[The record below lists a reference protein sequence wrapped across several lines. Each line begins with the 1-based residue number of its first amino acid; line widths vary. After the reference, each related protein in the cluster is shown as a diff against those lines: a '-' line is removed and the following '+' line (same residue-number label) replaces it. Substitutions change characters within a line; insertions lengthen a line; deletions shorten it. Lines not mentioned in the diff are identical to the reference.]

1 MLIYSNSSYDN
12 IIYKFH
18 QFPHDCRGVFFN
30 RIFLNNKCKP
40 QTGGKLRNRQLIQG
54 NAWFGG
60 DFLYI
65 YILLRIANELGQ
77 IEVETDPDSILGKMQ
92 ISSDVVIRRLS
103 STDSRLVWRKSQFF
117 SSLWF
122 AFILE
127 ILIGNI

>member
-1 MLIYSNSSYDN
+1 MTARD
-12 IIYKFH
+12 
-18 QFPHDCRGVFFN
+18 FFN

-40 QTGGKLRNRQLIQG
+40 QTGEKLRNRQLIQE

-77 IEVETDPDSILGKMQ
+77 IEVETDPDSILENMQ
-92 ISSDVVIRRLS
+92 ISSIVVSRRLP

-122 AFILE
+122 AFILR
-127 ILIGNI
+127 ILAREYISIIENIRDDNFCPKDFFIK